1 MARSDSAGE
10 GLGAIAGS
18 ADGSVCNNY
27 FLDEGLS
34 GVNSVN
40 YEGKAMPLDLN
51 SFSALELVPEEFL
64 HLTVTFRVDGQEV
77 AVRRS
82 PMRAPCTR
90 TRFRR
95 FRSGRVSSAPGPSL
109 TLPALP
115 AVWSSMGCTPARCAP
130 SPRAVHSR
138 AVGRGRLLP

>member
-1 MARSDSAGE
+1 MAP
-10 GLGAIAGS
+10 IAGS

-34 GVNSVN
+34 GVDSVN

-77 AVRRS
+77 AVRQVPYAGALARGPDS
-82 PMRAPCTR
+82 AASGAGGSV
-90 TRFRR
+90 RR
-95 FRSGRVSSAPGPSL
+95 LVRV
-109 TLPALP
+109 
-115 AVWSSMGCTPARCAP
+115 
-130 SPRAVHSR
+130 
-138 AVGRGRLLP
+138 